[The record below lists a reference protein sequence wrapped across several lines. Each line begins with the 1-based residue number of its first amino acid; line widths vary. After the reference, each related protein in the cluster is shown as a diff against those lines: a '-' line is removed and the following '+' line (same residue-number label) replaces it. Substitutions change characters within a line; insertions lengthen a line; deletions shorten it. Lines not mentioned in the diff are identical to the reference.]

1 MNFDLTEDQEALRDG
16 IRSLCAGRFGME
28 RVRGGFD
35 RAAFDELAATG
46 VFSLR
51 TDGFGW
57 ADTSIAFQE
66 LGRALVPGPLVV
78 SHLANGLAG
87 RGLDGVVTGLDRPA
101 AREPARI
108 EHLATA
114 DAVVVRDDAGITAI
128 PADAFADAVELDWPL
143 DPLTPIHQLDGQL
156 DALPDGE
163 PIGGAEAAAQWR
175 VGGAVLTAAYQIGMA
190 EACVTAANAYA
201 LERFQFDRPI
211 GSFQAVKHILA
222 DMTVRAEIA
231 RAAVD
236 AAAVTLDDPEIG
248 DVDRAVSGARLL
260 AAEAA
265 LKNAKSSM
273 QVHGG
278 MGFTW
283 EVDVHLYLKR
293 AWVLNTVFG
302 TPTEH
307 ADSLADTV
315 SPAAVVV

>member
-16 IRSLCAGRFGME
+16 IRALCEGRFAME
-28 RVRGGFD
+28 RVRNGFD
-35 RAAFDELAATG
+35 RSMFDELDATG

-51 TDGFGW
+51 NDGFGW
-57 ADTSIAFQE
+57 ADASIAFQE

-78 SHLANGLAG
+78 SHLVNGLSDVG
-87 RGLDGVVTGLDRPA
+87 GLDGVVTGLARPA
-101 AREPARI
+101 PGAPARI

-114 DAVVVRDDAGITAI
+114 DAVVVRDEQKIVRI
-128 PADAFADAVELDWPL
+128 PADALSSAVELDWPL
-143 DPLTPIHQLDGQL
+143 DPLTPIHQI
-156 DALPDGE
+156 DALPEGE
-163 PIGGAEAAAQWR
+163 VVGTAEAAAVWR
-175 VGGAVLTAAYQIGMA
+175 VGGAVLTAAYQVGMA
-190 EACVTAANAYA
+190 EACVAAANAYA
-201 LERFQFDRPI
+201 LERRQFDRPI

-222 DMTVRAEIA
+222 DMTVRAELA

-236 AAAVTLDDPEIG
+236 AAAVTLDDHEIG
-248 DVDRAVSGARLL
+248 NLERSVSGARLL

-293 AWVLNTVFG
+293 AWVLNTTFG

-307 ADSLADTV
+307 ADALAATLAA
-315 SPAAVVV
+315 PAATA